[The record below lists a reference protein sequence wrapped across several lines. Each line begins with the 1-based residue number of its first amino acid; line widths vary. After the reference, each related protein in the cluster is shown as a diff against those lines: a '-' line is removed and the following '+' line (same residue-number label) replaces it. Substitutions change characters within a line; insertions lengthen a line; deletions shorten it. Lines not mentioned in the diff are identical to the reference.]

1 MLAGVP
7 RRASVSRSRA
17 ALWCLLVAAWFFGLQ
32 LFPLLIHFGGEWLLL
47 GLLALVGATLA
58 MVLTGKRERRGVE
71 RFLIDSSGVTR
82 LGLHAGKPG
91 STPDPV
97 FIPWGEA
104 DSVDF
109 QKVSPVWR
117 RLRIGTRAD
126 GGRLTAVVF
135 DAGVRCP
142 EAIAEKVAAA
152 IATRIR
158 RGRARAQGREAGESS
173 HSSVR
178 A

>member
-7 RRASVSRSRA
+7 QRASVSRTRA
-17 ALWCLLVAAWFFGLQ
+17 IVWCLLLVIWALGAQ
-32 LFPLLIHFGGEWLLL
+32 LFPLFIIGGGEWILLVL
-47 GLLALVGATLA
+47 ILLVGATLA

-97 FIPWGEA
+97 FIPWGQA
-104 DSVDF
+104 DGVDF
-109 QKVSPVWR
+109 EKVSPVWR
-117 RLRIGTRAD
+117 RLRVGTRGD
-126 GGRLTAVVF
+126 GARLAAIVF

-142 EAIAEKVAAA
+142 EAMAETVAAA
-152 IATRIR
+152 IAARVR
-158 RGRARAQGREAGESS
+158 RARAGDQRREAGESS